1 MDREKQIVKL
11 SIWGIVM
18 NLVLVGFKATV
29 GFFTNS
35 ISIIL
40 DAVNNFT
47 DVLSSVVTII
57 GVKLAGRRP
66 DRKHPFGHGRVEYF
80 SAMIVAMV
88 ILITG
93 AMAMKESIGKITQPE
108 EADYSVVSL
117 IIIAVAVMVKFFF
130 GQYIRRRGK
139 ELHSNSLVASGVDAI
154 SDAALSFSVLVGAII
169 SFVWHISLEGYI
181 GVIIAAMIIKTAV
194 EILIE
199 SSNELIGVRVD
210 NDIAE
215 KIKKTIL
222 KFDEVE
228 GVYDLALHNYGPNK
242 LVASAHI
249 QISDDMKT
257 RAIHKL
263 SREIEVKVFEKYGAI
278 LTLGVYASNESGKY
292 KKMKE
297 FVEGILDEFPTLL
310 QMHGFYVDEEEKTI
324 SFDLVFSF
332 EEIEATKKMEEIRK
346 RVSEKYEGYRVFIIL
361 DADTA
366 GEIKK

>member
-57 GVKLAGRRP
+57 GVKLAGKRP
-66 DRKHPFGHGRVEYF
+66 DRNHPFGHGRVEYF

-93 AMAMKESIGKITQPE
+93 AMAVKESIGKIIAPE

-139 ELHSNSLVASGVDAI
+139 ELNSNSLVASGVDAI

-181 GVIIAAMIIKTAV
+181 GVIIAVMIIKTAV

-249 QISDDMKT
+249 QIPDEMKT

-297 FVEGILDEFPTLL
+297 FVEGILDGYPTLL
-310 QMHGFYVDEEEKTI
+310 QMHGFYVDEEEKMI

-332 EEIEATKKMEEIRK
+332 EEIEATKKMEEIRE
-346 RVSEKYEGYRVFIIL
+346 RVAEKYEGYKVFIIL

>member
-1 MDREKQIVKL
+1 
-11 SIWGIVM
+11 M

-29 GFFTNS
+29 GVFANS

-47 DVLSSVVTII
+47 DVLSSVVTIV
-57 GVKLAGRRP
+57 GVKLAGKRP
-66 DRKHPFGHGRVEYF
+66 DRNHPFGHGRLEYF

-88 ILITG
+88 ILVTG
-93 AMAMKESIGKITQPE
+93 AMAVKESIGKIIVPE
-108 EADYSVVSL
+108 EADYSIASL
-117 IIIAVAVMVKFFF
+117 VIVAVAVIVKFLF
-130 GQYIRRRGK
+130 GQYIRKQGK
-139 ELHSNSLVASGVDAI
+139 ELNSKSLIASGVDAI

-181 GVIIAAMIIKTAV
+181 GIIIAVMIIKTAV

-210 NDIAE
+210 NEIAE

-222 KFDEVE
+222 KFDMVE

-249 QISDDMKT
+249 QIPDDLKT

-263 SREIEVKVFEKYGAI
+263 SREIEVKVYEKYGAI
-278 LTLGVYASNESGKY
+278 LTLGIYASNESGKY
-292 KKMKE
+292 KKMKDYIE
-297 FVEGILDEFPTLL
+297 EVLAEYPTLL

-332 EEIEATKKMEEIRK
+332 DEMEATVKMEEIRK
-346 RVSEKYEGYRVFIIL
+346 KVSAKYADYKVYIIL

>member
-1 MDREKQIVKL
+1 VIV
-11 SIWGIVM
+11 
-18 NLVLVGFKATV
+18 
-29 GFFTNS
+29 
-35 ISIIL
+35 
-40 DAVNNFT
+40 
-47 DVLSSVVTII
+47 
-57 GVKLAGRRP
+57 
-66 DRKHPFGHGRVEYF
+66 
-80 SAMIVAMV
+80 
-88 ILITG
+88 
-93 AMAMKESIGKITQPE
+93 
-108 EADYSVVSL
+108 
-117 IIIAVAVMVKFFF
+117 AVAVILKFLF
-130 GQYIRRRGK
+130 GQFIRKQGK
-139 ELHSNSLVASGVDAI
+139 ELNSKSLIASGVDAI

-181 GVIIAAMIIKTAV
+181 GIIIAVMIIKTAV

-210 NDIAE
+210 NEIAE

-222 KFDEVE
+222 KFDMVE

-249 QISDDMKT
+249 QIPDDLKT

-263 SREIEVKVFEKYGAI
+263 SREIEVKVYEKYGAI
-278 LTLGVYASNESGKY
+278 LTLGIYASNESGKY
-292 KKMKE
+292 KKMKDYIE
-297 FVEGILDEFPTLL
+297 EVLAEYPTLL

-332 EEIEATKKMEEIRK
+332 DEMEATVKMEEIRK
-346 RVSEKYEGYRVFIIL
+346 KVSAKYADYKVYIIL

>member
-1 MDREKQIVKL
+1 M
-11 SIWGIVM
+11 
-18 NLVLVGFKATV
+18 
-29 GFFTNS
+29 
-35 ISIIL
+35 
-40 DAVNNFT
+40 
-47 DVLSSVVTII
+47 
-57 GVKLAGRRP
+57 
-66 DRKHPFGHGRVEYF
+66 
-80 SAMIVAMV
+80 
-88 ILITG
+88 
-93 AMAMKESIGKITQPE
+93 
-108 EADYSVVSL
+108 
-117 IIIAVAVMVKFFF
+117 
-130 GQYIRRRGK
+130 
-139 ELHSNSLVASGVDAI
+139 
-154 SDAALSFSVLVGAII
+154 
-169 SFVWHISLEGYI
+169 
-181 GVIIAAMIIKTAV
+181 IIAAMIIKTAV